1 MLAIQFFFVIL
12 ISMSITFS
20 DIEQAR
26 KRIAP
31 VVYRTPVLQS
41 INERDKGEAT
51 FFFKCE
57 NLQRSGAF
65 KLRGAYNKIAALP
78 EAVRQKGVVA
88 FSSGNHARA
97 VATAARLLGT
107 HAKIVMPNDAPE
119 VKLQATRA
127 VGAEIVLYDRY
138 RESREAIAQS
148 ICETERRTLVPPFD
162 DPLIIAGQGTIGL
175 ELHEQM
181 PEFDLLVAP
190 IGGGGLISGVATA
203 LAELRPEVQIFGAE
217 AEAANDTFL
226 SLQKGERVQ
235 IPVPKTI
242 ADGMQVTSP
251 GKLTFPIIQQRVKEI
266 ILVSEQEIV
275 EGMRFVAE
283 HIRQIIEPTP
293 AVAVAAARKLAAR
306 FPGVRIAVILSGGN
320 VDMKRYRELLTG
332 KGM

>member
-1 MLAIQFFFVIL
+1 
-12 ISMSITFS
+12 MSICLR
-20 DIEQAR
+20 DIEEAR
-26 KRIAP
+26 SRIAG
-31 VVYRTPVLQS
+31 VVYPTPVLQS
-41 INERDKGEAT
+41 INERAEGEAA

-78 EAVRQKGVVA
+78 ESVRRRGVVA

-107 HAKIVMPNDAPE
+107 HAKIVMPKDAPE

-127 VGAEIVLYDRY
+127 VGADIVLYDRY
-138 RESREAIAQS
+138 RESREAIAQA
-148 ICETERRTLVPPFD
+148 ICEKERRTLVPPFD

-203 LAELRPEVQIFGAE
+203 LAELRPQVQMYGAE

-251 GKLTFPIIQQRVKEI
+251 GKLTFPIIQRLVREVV
-266 ILVSEQEIV
+266 LVSEQEIV
-275 EGMRFVAE
+275 EGMRWVAE

-293 AVAVAAARKLAAR
+293 AVAVAAARKLATR
-306 FPGVRIAVILSGGN
+306 FPGARIAVILSGGN
-320 VDMKRYRELLTG
+320 VDTQRYLNLLAG
-332 KGM
+332 KVV

>member
-1 MLAIQFFFVIL
+1 
-12 ISMSITFS
+12 MSFGFR
-20 DIEQAR
+20 DIEEAQS
-26 KRIAP
+26 RIAG
-31 VVYRTPVLQS
+31 VVYRTPVLRS
-41 INERDKGEAT
+41 INERTDGAAE

-65 KLRGAYNKIAALP
+65 KLRGAYNKIAALSEP
-78 EAVRQKGVVA
+78 VRRHGVVA

-107 HAKIVMPNDAPE
+107 HAKIVMPKDAPA

-127 VGAEIVLYDRY
+127 VGADIVLYDRY
-138 RESREAIAQS
+138 RESREAIAQA
-148 ICETERRTLVPPFD
+148 ICENEHRTLVPPFD
-162 DPLIIAGQGTIGL
+162 DPLIIAGQGTIGV

-203 LAELRPEVQIFGAE
+203 LAELRPEVQIYGAE

-251 GKLTFPIIQQRVKEI
+251 GKLTFPIIQRLVREVV
-266 ILVSEQEIV
+266 LVSEQEIV
-275 EGMRFVAE
+275 EGMRWVAE

-293 AVAVAAARKLAAR
+293 AVAVAAARKLATR
-306 FPGVRIAVILSGGN
+306 FPGTRIAIILSGGN
-320 VDMKRYRELLTG
+320 VDKQRYRELLAG
-332 KGM
+332 KEV